1 MSGFLI
7 DTNIL
12 SLLAPGRPPAKDH
25 LSRWIAKH
33 GDTGSLYLSVI
44 TIAELERGL
53 QKLKQNGA
61 TRKSDLIEAWIDTIQ
76 NQFADRILSIDGTV
90 ARIAGQMDALAQ
102 SQGYNPGLADMLIA
116 ATAVSHDLVLA
127 TANTRHFQLLPITV
141 INPSE

>member
-12 SLLAPGRPPAKDH
+12 SLLAPGRPPAKDN

-33 GDTGSLYLSVI
+33 GDAGAVYISVI

-61 TRKSDLIEAWIDTIQ
+61 TRKSEMIEGWIDTIQ
-76 NQFADRILSIDGTV
+76 SQFADRFISIDANV

-102 SQGYNPGLADMLIA
+102 SQGHNPGLADMLVA

-127 TANTRHFQLLPITV
+127 TANKKHFEFLPLSV
-141 INPSE
+141 INPAE